1 MLYHN
6 SNIQPHARCPVGS
19 FWWKEILKLH
29 VEFRALSHYNPSFGN
44 SVLFWGDVWSDNCLK
59 DLCPHLYS
67 FAKKKKSSVIFY
79 LNGDLKANY
88 FLPLSVQASE
98 ELEVLEMLL
107 QMHD

>member
-1 MLYHN
+1 ML
-6 SNIQPHARCPVGS
+6 SLEPWATA
-19 FWWKEILKLH
+19 ILA
-29 VEFRALSHYNPSFGN
+29 VVTQF
-44 SVLFWGDVWSDNCLK
+44 FWGDVWSDNCLK
-59 DLCPHLYS
+59 DLFPHLYS

-98 ELEVLEMLL
+98 ELEALEMLL